1 MRFLIVDDSD
11 VPLKFL
17 ERCLTHAGHQVAG
30 IARNG
35 QEAVER
41 ARQLKPDVIVMDVI
55 MPRLNGLEALDII
68 RREHPRV
75 RVIMAS
81 GLRSCDTAIESEKRG
96 ASYFLCKPFKESQLL
111 KVVALLERDLEASS
125 QTPSL
130 GKSKTQTPHR
140 PA

>member
-17 ERCLTHAGHQVAG
+17 ARFLAQAGHQVAG
-30 IARNG
+30 VARNG
-35 QEAVER
+35 QEAVEQVER
-41 ARQLKPDVIVMDVI
+41 LHPDVIVMDVI

-68 RREHPRV
+68 RRAHPRV

-96 ASYFLCKPFKESQLL
+96 ASYFLCKPFQESQLR
-111 KVVALLERDLEASS
+111 KVISLLERELESSSQSASS
-125 QTPSL
+125 DKAKTIKPHPS
-130 GKSKTQTPHR
+130 
-140 PA
+140 A

>member
-17 ERCLTHAGHQVAG
+17 ERFLTRAGHQVAG

-35 QEAVER
+35 QEAVEQVER
-41 ARQLKPDVIVMDVI
+41 LNPDVIVMDVI

-68 RREHPRV
+68 RRSHPQV

-81 GLRSCDTAIESEKRG
+81 GLRSCDTAIESERRG
-96 ASYFLCKPFKESQLL
+96 ASYFLCKPFQESQLR
-111 KVVALLERDLEASS
+111 KVISLLERELESSSQSASS
-125 QTPSL
+125 
-130 GKSKTQTPHR
+130 GKSKTQKPHHS
-140 PA
+140 A

>member
-17 ERCLTHAGHQVAG
+17 DRFLTQAGHQVAG

-35 QEAVER
+35 QEAVEQAGR
-41 ARQLKPDVIVMDVI
+41 LNPDVIVMDVI
-55 MPRLNGLEALDII
+55 MPRLNGLEALEII
-68 RREHPRV
+68 HRDHPRV

-96 ASYFLCKPFKESQLL
+96 ASFFLCKPFQESQLR
-111 KVVALLERDLEASS
+111 KVISLLEQELASS
-125 QTPSL
+125 SQSASAE
-130 GKSKTQTPHR
+130 KSKTRKPH
-140 PA
+140 PSA

>member
-17 ERCLTHAGHQVAG
+17 DRFLTQAGHQVAG

-35 QEAVER
+35 QEAVEQAGR
-41 ARQLKPDVIVMDVI
+41 LNPDVIVMDVI
-55 MPRLNGLEALDII
+55 MPRLNGLEALEII
-68 RREHPRV
+68 HRDHPRV

-96 ASYFLCKPFKESQLL
+96 ASFFLCKPFQESQLR
-111 KVVALLERDLEASS
+111 KVISLLEQELASS
-125 QTPSL
+125 SHSASA
-130 GKSKTQTPHR
+130 GKSKTRKPH
-140 PA
+140 PSA